1 MTALTSLDPEI
12 ARRRTFAIISHPDAG
27 KTTLTEKLLLYGG
40 AIDRA
45 GSVKG
50 RERGAMAQSDWMSI
64 EQERGISV
72 TSAAM
77 QFDYKGFAINLL
89 DTPGHQDFSEDTY
102 RALTAADSV
111 VMLLD
116 CAKGVEEQTKKLFRV
131 ASERKLPI
139 FTFVNKLDRPGRE
152 PIELIDEVEELFGL
166 SAIPMTWPIGS
177 GPDFRGVYLRASG
190 QIQVFEKMKAGQK
203 AKLVGQG
210 GLDDSEIIGLLTEA
224 ERKRLKEDID
234 LMETVLPPF
243 DKEEFLA
250 GKQSP
255 MFFGSAINNFGVSDF
270 LDEFLGLAPAPG
282 PRALHRGGEISPDS
296 AFTAFIFKVQANM
309 NKAHRDRVAFA
320 RVVSGHFERGM
331 DALHVREKKVLKL
344 NYPHMFFGRER
355 AVVDE
360 AYPGDIL
367 GLINPGM
374 FRVGDVLSAM
384 GEVNFH
390 AVPRF
395 SPEVFAS
402 VRLADPGARK
412 GFLKGIQQI
421 AEEGVVQV
429 FWPRGGAPL
438 PVLGAVGKLQ
448 FEVLQHRL
456 KEEYACPVLLEPRNF
471 QFARWLVGGW
481 PEANKYWGELVE
493 DSDGN
498 PAILFENDW
507 QRRTTADKCPNV
519 DFLLHPQA

>member
-1 MTALTSLDPEI
+1 MTLASEI

-77 QFDYKGFAINLL
+77 QFEYKGFAINLL

-102 RALTAADSV
+102 RALVAADSA

-131 ASERKLPI
+131 ASDRGLPI
-139 FTFVNKLDRPGRE
+139 FTFINKLDRPGRE

-166 SAIPMTWPIGS
+166 SAVPMTWPIGS
-177 GPDFRGVYLRASG
+177 GPDFKGVYIRATG
-190 QIQVFEKMKAGQK
+190 QIQVFEKTKAGQM
-203 AKLVGQG
+203 ARLLGQG
-210 GLDDSEIIGLLTEA
+210 GLDDPEVIGLLTA
-224 ERKRLKEDID
+224 EEMSRLKGDIE
-234 LMETVLPPF
+234 LMDTVLPAF
-243 DKEEFLA
+243 DSGEFLA

-255 MFFGSAINNFGVSDF
+255 MFFGSAINNFGVSEF
-270 LDEFLGLAPAPG
+270 LDEFLALAPCPG
-282 PRALHRGGEISPDS
+282 PRPLRSGGEIGPEDSFS
-296 AFTAFIFKVQANM
+296 AFVFKVQANM

-320 RVVSGHFERGM
+320 RVVSGHFQRGM
-331 DALHVREKKVLKL
+331 DALHAREKKTIKL
-344 NYPHMFFGRER
+344 NYPHMFFGRQREI
-355 AVVDE
+355 VDE
-360 AYPGDIL
+360 AFPGDIL

-374 FRVGDVLSAM
+374 FRVGDVLSAK
-384 GEVNFH
+384 GPVDFH
-390 AVPRF
+390 PVPRF
-395 SPEVFAS
+395 SPEEFAS

-429 FWPRGGAPL
+429 FWQRGGAPL
-438 PVLGAVGKLQ
+438 PILGAVGQLQ

-456 KEEYACPVLLEPRNF
+456 LDEYSCPIVLDPRNF
-471 QFARWLVGGW
+471 QMARWLVGGW
-481 PEANKYWGELVE
+481 PEQNRYWGELVE
-493 DSDGN
+493 DLEGN

-507 QRRTTADKCPNV
+507 QRRTTAEKNPSLEY
-519 DFLLHPQA
+519 LLHPPV

>member
-1 MTALTSLDPEI
+1 MSLVSEI

-77 QFDYKGFAINLL
+77 QFEYKGFAVNLL

-166 SAIPMTWPIGS
+166 SAVPMTWPIGS
-177 GPDFRGVYLRASG
+177 GPDFKGVYIRATG
-190 QIQVFEKMKAGQK
+190 QVQVFEKMKAGQK
-203 AKLVGQG
+203 AKLLGQG
-210 GLDDSEIIGLLTEA
+210 GLDDAEIREMLTES
-224 ERKRLKEDID
+224 EHRRLKDDIE
-234 LMETVLPPF
+234 LMETVLPAF
-243 DKEEFLA
+243 DPEEFLDC
-250 GKQSP
+250 KQSP
-255 MFFGSAINNFGVSDF
+255 MFFGAAINNFGVSEF
-270 LDEFLGLAPAPG
+270 LDEFLTLAPCPG
-282 PRALHRGGEISPDS
+282 PRPQKDGGEIAPESG
-296 AFTAFIFKVQANM
+296 FTAFIFKVQANM
-309 NKAHRDRVAFA
+309 NRAHRDRVAFA
-320 RVVSGHFERGM
+320 RVVSGRFERGM
-331 DALHVREKKVLKL
+331 DALHVREKKTLKL
-344 NYPHMFFGRER
+344 NYPLMFFGRER
-355 AVVDE
+355 QIVDE
-360 AYPGDIL
+360 AFPGDIL

-374 FRVGDVLSAM
+374 FRVGDVLSAQ
-384 GEVNFH
+384 GAVNFR

-395 SPEVFAS
+395 SPEEFTS

-438 PVLGAVGKLQ
+438 PILGAVGKLQ

-456 KEEYACPVLLEPRNF
+456 KDEYACPVLLESRNF
-471 QFARWLVGGW
+471 QMARWLSGGW
-481 PEANKYWGELVE
+481 PEPNKYWGELVE
-493 DSDGN
+493 DSNGN

-507 QRRTTADKCPNV
+507 QRRTTADKNLTLV
-519 DFLLHPQA
+519 FLLHPPD

>member
-1 MTALTSLDPEI
+1 MTLAEEI
-12 ARRRTFAIISHPDAG
+12 QRRRTFAIISHPDAG

-45 GSVKG
+45 GSVKA
-50 RERGAMAQSDWMSI
+50 REGGSAAHSDWMSI

-77 QFDYKGFAINLL
+77 QFEYQGRAINLL

-131 ASERKLPI
+131 ARERRLPI

-152 PIELIDEVEELFGL
+152 PVELIDEVEDLFGL
-166 SAIPMTWPIGS
+166 HAVPMTWPIGS
-177 GPDFRGVYLRASG
+177 GTDFKGVYVRATG
-190 QIQVFEKMKAGQK
+190 QIQVFERAKAGQK
-203 AKLVGQG
+203 ARVAGKG
-210 GLDDSEIIGLLTEA
+210 GLDDPEIAALLTPA
-224 ERKRLKEDID
+224 ELQQLKDDVD
-234 LMETVLPPF
+234 LMDHVLPAF
-243 DKEEFLA
+243 DHEAFLR
-250 GKQSP
+250 GEQSP
-255 MFFGSAINNFGVSDF
+255 MFFGSAVNNFGVA
-270 LDEFLGLAPAPG
+270 EFLEEFLYLAPAPG
-282 PRALHRGGEISPDS
+282 ARPLMDGGEIEPDKP
-296 AFTAFIFKVQANM
+296 FTAFVFKVQANM

-320 RVVSGHFERGM
+320 RIVSGKFDRGM
-331 DALHVREKKVLKL
+331 DALHVREKKSIKL

-355 AVVDE
+355 QIVDE

-367 GLINPGM
+367 GLINPGL
-374 FRVGDVLSAM
+374 FRIGDVLSAA
-384 GEVNFH
+384 GPVEFH

-395 SPEVFAS
+395 SPEQFAS

-412 GFLKGIQQI
+412 GFLKGLNQI

-429 FWPRGGAPL
+429 FWPKGGAPL
-438 PVLGAVGKLQ
+438 PILGAIGRLQ

-456 KEEYACPVLLEPRNF
+456 KDEYACPVLLEPRGF
-471 QFARWLVGGW
+471 QMARWIEGGW
-481 PEANKYWGELVE
+481 PEPSRFWGELVE
-493 DSDGN
+493 DSEGN

-507 QRRTTADKCPNV
+507 QRRTTAEKCPGLV
-519 DFLLHPQA
+519 FLEHPPK

>member
-1 MTALTSLDPEI
+1 MSLASEI
-12 ARRRTFAIISHPDAG
+12 ERRRTFAIISHPDAG

-50 RERGAMAQSDWMSI
+50 REKKGLAQSDWMSI

-77 QFDYKGFAINLL
+77 QFEYNGFAVNLL

-102 RALTAADSV
+102 RALTAADSA

-131 ASERKLPI
+131 ANERKVPI
-139 FTFVNKLDRPGRE
+139 FTFINKLDRPGRE
-152 PIELIDEVEELFGL
+152 PIELIDEVEDLFGL
-166 SAIPMTWPIGS
+166 HAVPMTWPIGS
-177 GPDFRGVYLRASG
+177 GPDFKGVYIRAAG
-190 QIQVFEKMKAGQK
+190 QIQVFEKARAGQK
-203 AKLVGQG
+203 ARLLGRG
-210 GLDDSEIIGLLTEA
+210 GLDDPEICELLTED
-224 ERKRLKEDID
+224 EHMRLKDDIG
-234 LMETVLPPF
+234 LMESVLPRF
-243 DKEEFLA
+243 DKDEFLA

-255 MFFGSAINNFGVSDF
+255 MFFGSAINNFGISEF
-270 LDEFLGLAPAPG
+270 LNEFLGLAPAPG
-282 PRALHRGGEISPDS
+282 PRIQKDGSQIYPDS

-309 NKAHRDRVAFA
+309 NRAHRDRVAFA

-331 DALHVREKKVLKL
+331 DAMHVREKKTLKL

-355 AVVDE
+355 EIVDE

-374 FRVGDVLSAM
+374 FRVGDVLSTQ
-384 GEVNFH
+384 GEVDFQ

-395 SPEVFAS
+395 SPEEFSA

-438 PVLGAVGKLQ
+438 PILGAVGKLQ
-448 FEVLQHRL
+448 FDVLQHRL
-456 KEEYACPVLLEPRNF
+456 KDEYSCPVILENRNF
-471 QFARWLVGGW
+471 QMARWLSGGW
-481 PEANKYWGELVE
+481 PEQSKYWGELVE

-507 QRRTTADKCPNV
+507 QRRTTAEKNPNLE
-519 DFLLHPQA
+519 FLLHPRA

>member
-1 MTALTSLDPEI
+1 MSIASEI

-102 RALTAADSV
+102 RALTAADAV

-116 CAKGVEEQTKKLFRV
+116 SAKGVEEQTKKLFRV
-131 ASERKLPI
+131 ANERKLPI

-166 SAIPMTWPIGS
+166 SAIPMTWPIGG
-177 GPDFRGVYLRASG
+177 GPDFKGVYVRATG
-190 QIQVFEKMKAGQK
+190 QIRVFEKTRAGQK
-203 AKLVGQG
+203 ARLLGQG
-210 GLDDSEIIGLLTEA
+210 GLDDPEILEILTEA
-224 ERKRLKEDID
+224 EYKRLTDDIE
-234 LMETVLPPF
+234 LMGAVLPAF
-243 DKEEFLA
+243 DRDDFLA
-250 GKQSP
+250 CRQSP
-255 MFFGSAINNFGVSDF
+255 MFFGSAINNFGVAEF
-270 LDEFLGLAPAPG
+270 LDEFLGLAPP
-282 PRALHRGGEISPDS
+282 PRPRPQVEGAEIVPESD
-296 AFTAFIFKVQANM
+296 FTAFIFKVQVNRYR
-309 NKAHRDRVAFA
+309 AHRDRVAFA

-331 DALHVREKKVLKL
+331 DALHVREKKTLKL
-344 NYPHMFFGRER
+344 NYPHMFFGRQREI
-355 AVVDE
+355 VDE
-360 AYPGDIL
+360 AFPGDIL

-374 FRVGDVLSAM
+374 FRVGDVLSAQ
-384 GEVNFH
+384 GIVNFH

-395 SPEVFAS
+395 SPEEFAS

-429 FWPRGGAPL
+429 FWPKGGSPL

-456 KEEYACPVLLEPRNF
+456 KDEYACPILLENRNF
-471 QFARWLVGGW
+471 QMARWLVGGW
-481 PEANKYWGELVE
+481 PEPNKYWGELVE
-493 DSDGN
+493 DGDGN
-498 PAILFENDW
+498 PAVLFENDW
-507 QRRTTADKCPNV
+507 QRRTTAEKNTGLV
-519 DFLLHPQA
+519 FLLHPPT

>member
-1 MTALTSLDPEI
+1 MALLEEI
-12 ARRRTFAIISHPDAG
+12 QKRRTFAIISHPDAG
-27 KTTLTEKLLLYGG
+27 KTTLTEKLLLYSG

-50 RERGAMAQSDWMSI
+50 REGAGMAQSDWMTI

-77 QFDYKGFAINLL
+77 QFEYKGHVINLL

-166 SAIPMTWPIGS
+166 QAVPMTWPIGS
-177 GPDFRGVYLRASG
+177 GPDFKGVYIRATG
-190 QIQVFEKMKAGQK
+190 QIQVFERAKAGRK
-203 AKLVGQG
+203 ARMAGQG
-210 GLDDSEIIGLLTEA
+210 GLDDPEIKALLTAQELQQL
-224 ERKRLKEDID
+224 RSD
-234 LMETVLPPF
+234 LELVEHVLPAYNR
-243 DKEEFLA
+243 EEFLA
-250 GKQSP
+250 GRQSP
-255 MFFGSAINNFGVSDF
+255 MFFGSALNNFGVSEF
-270 LDEFLGLAPAPG
+270 LDEFLEMAPAPHAR
-282 PRALHRGGEISPDS
+282 PLASSGEVNPEQP
-296 AFTAFIFKVQANM
+296 FTAFVFKVQANM
-309 NKAHRDRVAFA
+309 NKSHRDRVAFA
-320 RVVSGHFERGM
+320 RIVSGHFERGM
-331 DALHVREKKVLKL
+331 DALHVREKKSIKL

-355 AVVDE
+355 QIVDE
-360 AYPGDIL
+360 AFPGDIL

-374 FRVGDVLSAM
+374 FRIGDVLSAT
-384 GEVNFH
+384 GPIEFH

-395 SPEVFAS
+395 SPEQFVS

-412 GFLKGIQQI
+412 GFLKGLQQI

-429 FWPRGGAPL
+429 FWPKGGAPL
-438 PVLGAVGKLQ
+438 PILGAVGRLQ

-456 KEEYACPVLLEPRNF
+456 KDEYASAVLLEPRNF
-471 QFARWLVGGW
+471 VMARWIEGGW
-481 PEANKYWGELVE
+481 PEPSRFWGELVE
-493 DSDGN
+493 DN
-498 PAILFENDW
+498 ETHPAILFENDW
-507 QRRTTADKCPNV
+507 QRRTTAEKNPDLT
-519 DFLLHPQA
+519 FLEHPPK

>member
-1 MTALTSLDPEI
+1 MSLASEI

-77 QFDYKGFAINLL
+77 QFEYKGFAVNLL

-116 CAKGVEEQTKKLFRV
+116 CARGVEEQTKKLFRV
-131 ASERKLPI
+131 ANERKLPI

-152 PIELIDEVEELFGL
+152 PVELIDEVEELFGL
-166 SAIPMTWPIGS
+166 SAVPMTWPIGS
-177 GPDFRGVYLRASG
+177 GPDFKGVYIRATG
-190 QIQVFEKMKAGQK
+190 RIQVFEKTRAGQK
-203 AKLVGQG
+203 ARLLGQG
-210 GLDDSEIIGLLTEA
+210 ALDDAEIRDMLTES
-224 ERKRLKEDID
+224 EHRRLKDDIE
-234 LMETVLPPF
+234 LMETVLPAF
-243 DKEEFLA
+243 DRGEFIDC
-250 GKQSP
+250 KQSP
-255 MFFGSAINNFGVSDF
+255 MFFGSAINNFGVSEF
-270 LDEFLGLAPAPG
+270 LDEFLGLAPCPG
-282 PRALHRGGEISPDS
+282 PRPQKDGGEIAPESD
-296 AFTAFIFKVQANM
+296 FTAFIFKVQANM

-320 RVVSGHFERGM
+320 RVVSGRFERGM
-331 DALHVREKKVLKL
+331 DALHVRERKTLKL

-355 AVVDE
+355 EIVDK
-360 AYPGDIL
+360 AFPGDIL

-374 FRVGDVLSAM
+374 FRVGDVLSAQ
-384 GEVNFH
+384 GPVNFH

-395 SPEVFAS
+395 SPEEFCF

-429 FWPRGGAPL
+429 FWPKGGAPL
-438 PVLGAVGKLQ
+438 PILGAVGKLQ

-456 KEEYACPVLLEPRNF
+456 KDEYSCPVLLEGRNF
-471 QFARWLVGGW
+471 RMARWLLGGW
-481 PEANKYWGELVE
+481 PEPNKYWGELVE
-493 DSDGN
+493 DGSGN

-507 QRRTTADKCPNV
+507 QRRTTADKNSALE
-519 DFLLHPQA
+519 FLLHPLA

>member
-1 MTALTSLDPEI
+1 MALVDEI
-12 ARRRTFAIISHPDAG
+12 QKRRTFAIISHPDAG
-27 KTTLTEKLLLYGG
+27 KTTLTEKLLLYSG

-50 RERGAMAQSDWMSI
+50 REGSGMAQSDWMTI

-77 QFDYKGFAINLL
+77 QFEYQGHIINLL

-131 ASERKLPI
+131 AKERKLPI

-166 SAIPMTWPIGS
+166 QAVPMTWPIGS
-177 GPDFRGVYLRASG
+177 GPDFKGVYVRATG
-190 QIQVFEKMKAGQK
+190 QIQVFERTKAGRK
-203 AKLVGQG
+203 ARLAGQG
-210 GLDDSEIIGLLTEA
+210 GLDDPEIIGLLTPTELQQ
-224 ERKRLKEDID
+224 LK
-234 LMETVLPPF
+234 
-243 DKEEFLA
+243 
-250 GKQSP
+250 
-255 MFFGSAINNFGVSDF
+255 
-270 LDEFLGLAPAPG
+270 DEFLEMAPCPQGRPLAN
-282 PRALHRGGEISPDS
+282 GGEVRAEEP
-296 AFTAFIFKVQANM
+296 FTAFVFKVQANM
-309 NKAHRDRVAFA
+309 NKSHRDRVAFA
-320 RVVSGHFERGM
+320 RIVSGHFQRGM
-331 DALHVREKKVLKL
+331 DALHVREKKSIKL

-355 AVVDE
+355 QIVDE

-374 FRVGDVLSAM
+374 FRIGDVLSAS
-384 GEVNFH
+384 GPLEFH

-395 SPEVFAS
+395 SPEQFSS

-412 GFLKGIQQI
+412 GFLKGLQQI

-429 FWPRGGAPL
+429 FWPKGGAPL
-438 PVLGAVGKLQ
+438 PILGAIGRLQ

-456 KEEYACPVLLEPRNF
+456 KDEYACGVLMEPRSY
-471 QFARWLVGGW
+471 QMARWIEGGW
-481 PEANKYWGELVE
+481 PEPSRYWGELVE
-493 DSDGN
+493 DTEGN

-507 QRRTTADKCPNV
+507 QRRTTAEKCP
-519 DFLLHPQA
+519 DLKFSSHPPK